1 MQYLS
6 PTVPEWAS
14 EDIQKITGFFF
25 FFKQASYMG
34 LYILF
39 GKIYEK

>member
-6 PTVPEWAS
+6 PTVPEGAS
-14 EDIQKITGFFF
+14 EDIQKITGFF